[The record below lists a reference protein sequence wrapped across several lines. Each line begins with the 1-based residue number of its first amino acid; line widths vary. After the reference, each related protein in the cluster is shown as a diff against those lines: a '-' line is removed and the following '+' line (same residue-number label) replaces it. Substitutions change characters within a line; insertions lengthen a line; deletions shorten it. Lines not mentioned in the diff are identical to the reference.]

1 MVALSY
7 DFLALHFEPLLDF
20 HPRAMPNPRI
30 SPEGFR
36 LGPTPREVLGLLD
49 GNLTLRGW
57 SERFGSAEEL
67 LTFYRTVYL
76 LVECSMAQF
85 E

>member
-1 MVALSY
+1 VVLGH
-7 DFLALHFEPLLDF
+7 DFLAPRFEPLMDF

-30 SPEGFR
+30 SPESFR
-36 LGPTPREVLGLLD
+36 LGPTPRKVLTLLD
-49 GNLTLRGW
+49 GKLTLRAW

-67 LTFYRTVYL
+67 LTFQRTLYL